1 MKRIIF
7 GNLQRRRE
15 VMRYLSQIEEQN
27 PEEQFRKKDTI
38 QKRKRG
44 RPRKPRS
51 VPQADPEALR
61 DAVKEIRK
69 MAKEYS
75 NGDLLFDVQYIEKN
89 RPRLLKNAGISVR
102 DSQET
107 WKVPYNQENTAML
120 TEKDQILIRRY
131 LSSREKIG
139 FLRQSVDRIPTPQT
153 RKIAIDVLLKGSNIL
168 DLTYKYGLSSRTLWR
183 RKKEILEGIAI
194 DYIKR

>member
-1 MKRIIF
+1 
-7 GNLQRRRE
+7 
-15 VMRYLSQIEEQN
+15 
-27 PEEQFRKKDTI
+27 
-38 QKRKRG
+38 
-44 RPRKPRS
+44 
-51 VPQADPEALR
+51 
-61 DAVKEIRK
+61 